1 MNREEN
7 IRSIRPL
14 LKLAD
19 TDKKPL
25 ELFQNETLRPIL
37 KLQQEFT
44 YALLNNHKNYQ
55 PKKFAGFNR
64 QQYEAFLSKY
74 LQTNLDLKNQL
85 LGAVIGLLSLVEF
98 EFYKLERKELNRR
111 IIQMQM
117 KRFADTMYADVGVI
131 YDD

>member
-37 KLQQEFT
+37 KLQQELT
-44 YALLNNHKNYQ
+44 YAFLNNHKNYQ

-85 LGAVIGLLSLVEF
+85 LGAVIGLLTLIEF